1 LTKINISVDDKI
13 EENFR
18 NEVFRRK
25 GMKRGN
31 ISKAFEEAMKLWIK
45 QK

>member
-13 EENFR
+13 EEDFR
-18 NEVFRRK
+18 NEVFKRK

>member
-13 EENFR
+13 EQDFR
-18 NEVFRRK
+18 NEVFKRK

-31 ISKAFEEAMKLWIK
+31 ISKAFEEAMKIWIK